1 MHTCARSKKSAYRH
15 ARAGN
20 RSLHGAP
27 PSLPSK
33 QPSLVVARGPHGGAL
48 AARLSALAPHE
59 ALVALAPPFKIVAR
73 VRIVV
78 KELVRALPTALIIA
92 AAATATTAGAAVV
105 PVAVAAAAALAAR
118 LSAKALHEIVIALA
132 PLFVVLARV
141 RRVVPE
147 RILADPRILG
157 LLSLCAGRLRTF
169 VASPKAPPLHEVF
182 IALAPSRMILAR
194 VLRVLPDLI
203 AAELVIRIIVY
214 RLAIPI
220 RAERARPQGVALS
233 GLNLRRVRVGGV
245 GTPHVWVHG
254 DALFNRAAR
263 IRFPRLHVPPPVAIL
278 LLPIPIAAPGRIPRV
293 SGGDLLE
300 ERKLEEGAPLQ
311 VVGTWDVK
319 PVGWAV
325 ILVPRL
331 APHPAAVLGL
341 ALVAV
346 GTLGRALG
354 ADGRQVEEARLTD
367 GSLGVVSGI

>member
-1 MHTCARSKKSAYRH
+1 MHSFMHTCARSKKSAYRH

-92 AAATATTAGAAVV
+92 AAATATTA
-105 PVAVAAAAALAAR
+105 AAAALAAR

-141 RRVVPE
+141 RRVIPE
-147 RILADPRILG
+147 RILADHRILG

-169 VASPKAPPLHEVF
+169 IASPKAPPLHEVF

-220 RAERARPQGVALS
+220 RA
-233 GLNLRRVRVGGV
+233 
-245 GTPHVWVHG
+245 
-254 DALFNRAAR
+254 
-263 IRFPRLHVPPPVAIL
+263 
-278 LLPIPIAAPGRIPRV
+278 
-293 SGGDLLE
+293 
-300 ERKLEEGAPLQ
+300 
-311 VVGTWDVK
+311 
-319 PVGWAV
+319 
-325 ILVPRL
+325 
-331 APHPAAVLGL
+331 
-341 ALVAV
+341 
-346 GTLGRALG
+346 
-354 ADGRQVEEARLTD
+354 
-367 GSLGVVSGI
+367 